1 MNGYKIIHKFESL
14 YPQNLAY
21 DWDNVGLQIGTLD
34 KDISKVLLTLDITDE
49 VIDEAVNEQ
58 VDLII
63 AHHPL
68 IFSAIKNIK
77 TNTYQGKI
85 IEKLI
90 KNDITLYIAHTNF
103 DISNYGMDSMLANM
117 LGLENL
123 ENLDDVTDNEG
134 LGKIGTISKTP
145 MSEYIKQVKDVF
157 SVDHVRFIGDLNK
170 DVTRVAISGGSG
182 SSNMFNAVNKK
193 ADIFITGDISYH
205 KALDAKSLGIN
216 TLDIGH
222 HIEHHFI
229 YHLQKILIEEGVDI
243 DIITSKINT
252 NPYRFL

>member
-1 MNGYKIIHKFESL
+1 MNGYKIISKFESL
-14 YPQNLAY
+14 YPKNLAL

-34 KDISKVLLTLDITDE
+34 KEINKILLTLDITNE
-49 VIDEAVNEQ
+49 IIKEAIDQN
-58 VDLII
+58 VDMII

-68 IFSAIKNIK
+68 IFSAIKTIK

-85 IEKLI
+85 IEDLI

-117 LGLENL
+117 LDLQNL
-123 ENLDDVTDNEG
+123 ENLDDITDNEG
-134 LGKIGTISKTP
+134 LGKVGTIKPTP
-145 MSEYIKQVKDVF
+145 IIDYIKHVKKVF
-157 SVDHVRFIGDLNK
+157 HVENVRYIGNLEQT
-170 DVTRVAISGGSG
+170 VSRVAISGGSG

-222 HIEHHFI
+222 YIEHHFI
-229 YHLQKILIEEGVDI
+229 YHLKEVLTNEGIDI
-243 DIITSKINT
+243 KIITSNVNT
-252 NPYRFL
+252 NPYQFM